1 MIMLTTHAQIKRM
14 LLRKRT
20 HRTGKKRYYKSN
32 HNYSRNDDDDYQK
45 NRPEYR
51 QYILCVYI

>member
-1 MIMLTTHAQIKRM
+1 MEYLVDDYALIFTTHAQIKRM

-32 HNYSRNDDDDYQK
+32 YNYSRDDDDDYQK
-45 NRPEYR
+45 NRPE
-51 QYILCVYI
+51 